1 MGEVGTMSTLAPE
14 ISPWGLSPKKV
25 DNNITT
31 ATNDW
36 KGLRITVTLTIQK
49 RQIQIKVVLSA
60 CSDHQSPQEPPR
72 IKKKQKNI
80 KRSRSSDLMRLSKL
94 LDR

>member
-14 ISPWGLSPKKV
+14 ISPRGLSPKKV
-25 DNNITT
+25 DNITT
-31 ATNDW
+31 TTNDW

-72 IKKKQKNI
+72 NKKEAE
-80 KRSRSSDLMRLSKL
+80 RY
-94 LDR
+94 

>member
-25 DNNITT
+25 DNNITM

-36 KGLRITVTLTIQK
+36 KGLRITVTLTI
-49 RQIQIKVVLSA
+49 
-60 CSDHQSPQEPPR
+60 
-72 IKKKQKNI
+72 
-80 KRSRSSDLMRLSKL
+80 
-94 LDR
+94 